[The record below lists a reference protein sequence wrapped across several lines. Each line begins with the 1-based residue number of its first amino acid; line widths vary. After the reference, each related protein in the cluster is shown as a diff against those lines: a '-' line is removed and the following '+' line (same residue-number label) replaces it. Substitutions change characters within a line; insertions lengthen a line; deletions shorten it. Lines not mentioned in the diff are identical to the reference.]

1 MTTTSGPRRLR
12 FGSGYRVTVTGH
24 LRAELDEL
32 LGPEALVA

>member
-1 MTTTSGPRRLR
+1 MDTSSGPRRLR
-12 FGSGYRVTVTGH
+12 FGAEYRVSVSGR